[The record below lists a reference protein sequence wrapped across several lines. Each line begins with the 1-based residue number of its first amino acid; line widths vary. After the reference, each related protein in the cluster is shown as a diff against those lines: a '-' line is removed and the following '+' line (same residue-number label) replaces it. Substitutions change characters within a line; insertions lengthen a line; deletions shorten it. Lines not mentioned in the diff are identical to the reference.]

1 MDPHFLLPN
10 WKRTFLEIFCVPQR
24 GNDPPIYLL
33 LWPEAGAAATC
44 GGLRLLATHARSIS
58 LFWQMKEKKSFYSC
72 SLFVIFIHSLDK
84 DVCSRHPFVIEYGSQ
99 AQPCL
104 WKLRP
109 FGDQCQQFG
118 DHCLCLK
125 LWQFEIISVGM
136 KAPQIRCQQSV
147 PYPGPRMANFRTEN
161 KALTTLTLLAMMMGA
176 GNSKWLW

>member
-10 WKRTFLEIFCVPQR
+10 WKRTFLGIFCVPQR

-44 GGLRLLATHARSIS
+44 GGLRLLAAHARSIS
-58 LFWQMKEKKSFYSC
+58 LIWKMEKRSHFFLVLFLSFS
-72 SLFVIFIHSLDK
+72 FIHWLKMFVHDTPLSLYMDTY
-84 DVCSRHPFVIEYGSQ
+84 PLLWSQ
-99 AQPCL
+99 AQPCP

-125 LWQFEIISVGM
+125 LWQFEIISVSM
-136 KAPQIRCQQSV
+136 KAQQIRCHQSV
-147 PYPGPRMANFRTEN
+147 PYPAPRIGQFQNRKQSLDNFDVV
-161 KALTTLTLLAMMMGA
+161 
-176 GNSKWLW
+176 GNDDGCW